1 MRVDPDSGAGIPQD
15 PVPPAPPVTPPPAPP
30 TGSPPPP
37 APVQTAGAVN
47 ALGETLA
54 QAEAA
59 VLALVAGGM
68 LGADALAL
76 HPLPPGTSA
85 ATALNFLASL
95 PQTVYDF
102 GQPGGTVVGPPIDTL
117 PGFVPYEEDPDAGDL
132 GDEADAAEYDEWD
145 AYIDLIEDVT
155 GSYV

>member
-1 MRVDPDSGAGIPQD
+1 MRVDPDSGTQFPSD
-15 PVPPAPPVTPPPAPP
+15 PVPPVWTTTPPPAPP
-30 TGSPPPP
+30 ATTPPPP
-37 APVQTAGAVN
+37 APVQTSEPRN
-47 ALGETLA
+47 ANGETLA

-95 PQTVYDF
+95 PQTTYQF
-102 GQPGGTVVGPPIDTL
+102 GQPGGTVTGPPIDTL
-117 PGFVPYEEDPDAGDL
+117 PGFVPYEEDPDAGDT
-132 GDEADAAEYDEWD
+132 GDEADDALYAEWD
-145 AYIDLIEDVT
+145 DLIDMLEAAA
-155 GSYV
+155 GSPI